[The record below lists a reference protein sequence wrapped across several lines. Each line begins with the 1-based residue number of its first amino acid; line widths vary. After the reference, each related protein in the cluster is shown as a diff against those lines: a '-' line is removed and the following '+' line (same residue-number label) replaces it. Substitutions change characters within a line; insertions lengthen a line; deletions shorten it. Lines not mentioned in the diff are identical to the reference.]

1 MKKLIKNIFL
11 KLIFNTLKH
20 LHELHNDLTFSSEKQ
35 KVDKVKKLAANFPD
49 KKEYSIHIR
58 NLKQTLS
65 LGLVL
70 KKKFTMSLNLTKK
83 HD

>member
-1 MKKLIKNIFL
+1 M
-11 KLIFNTLKH
+11 FNTLKH
-20 LHELHNDLTFSSEKQ
+20 LHELHNDLPFSSEKQ

-70 KKKFTMSLNLTKK
+70 KKNFTMSLNLTKK

>member
-1 MKKLIKNIFL
+1 M
-11 KLIFNTLKH
+11 FNTLKH
-20 LHELHNDLTFSSEKQ
+20 LHELHNDLPFSSEKQ

-70 KKKFTMSLNLTKK
+70 KKKFTMSSIYEHRTKK
-83 HD
+83 NIVLKKLSSN